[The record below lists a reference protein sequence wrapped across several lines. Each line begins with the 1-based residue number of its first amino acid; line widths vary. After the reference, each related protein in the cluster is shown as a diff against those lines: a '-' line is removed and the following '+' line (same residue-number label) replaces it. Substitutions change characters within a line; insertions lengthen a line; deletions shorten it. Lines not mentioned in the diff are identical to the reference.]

1 MLQAQNLSRE
11 PLVTVVIPTYNR
23 PKYLREAIESAVN
36 QTYKNLEII
45 VSDDGSVE
53 NPQDIVESF
62 QDSRIQFRRNP
73 KNLGIALNVIGA
85 FKEARGKYVASL
97 NDDDAWNP
105 DFLQKL
111 IPHLE
116 ADENV
121 AIAFSDHYIMDS
133 KGKVDSE
140 ATEENTL
147 RWKRD
152 QLKEGVHQPFYEIGL
167 VHQAVPSAVA
177 TVIRKDAIDWDDFP
191 PQMGS
196 YWDLYLT
203 YLACRTGKGA
213 YYSPERLSRYRVHNQ
228 SETFVNGALSIQSK
242 IRAGKAGIYCYR
254 QFMEDERLQEFKDYF
269 QEKWLQAHTTLAIG
283 LLKAEQT
290 QEARPYLL
298 HALKRQKFNLRTVAA
313 FALSI
318 IPRPLARRFLTI

>member
-1 MLQAQNLSRE
+1 MLQPQNQLRE

-36 QTYKNLEII
+36 QTYKNVEII

-62 QDSRIQFRRNP
+62 QDSRIRFQRNT
-73 KNLGIALNVIGA
+73 KNLGIALNVINA
-85 FKEARGKYVASL
+85 FKAAQGKYVASL
-97 NDDDAWNP
+97 NDDDVWNE
-105 DFLQKL
+105 DFLEKL
-111 IPHLE
+111 VPHLE
-116 ADENV
+116 ADANL
-121 AIAFSDHYIMDS
+121 AIAFSDHYIIDS
-133 KGKVDSE
+133 KGKVDAA
-140 ATEENTL
+140 ATEENTV

-152 QLKEGVHQPFYEIGL
+152 QLQEGVYQPFYEIGL
-167 VHQAVPSAVA
+167 IHQAVPSAVA

-203 YLACRTGKGA
+203 YLACRTGRGA
-213 YYSPERLSRYRVHNQ
+213 YYSPEKLSMYRVHTQ
-228 SETFVNGALSIQSK
+228 SETFVNGTLSVQSK

-254 QFMEDERLQEFKDYF
+254 QFMEDERLQEFKAYF

-283 LLKAEQT
+283 LLKAEQA

-298 HALKRQKFNLRTVAA
+298 HALRWQKFNLRTVAA

-318 IPRPLARRFLTI
+318 IPRTLARKFLAI